1 MKNKSEYLI
10 DLILMK
16 LKKINSRK
24 INLEKDEFI
33 EFIDLLK
40 NNERQ

>member
-1 MKNKSEYLI
+1 MKIKSEYLI

-40 NNERQ
+40 NNER

>member
-40 NNERQ
+40 NNEK

>member
-24 INLEKDEFI
+24 INLEKHEFI

-40 NNERQ
+40 NNER

>member
-33 EFIDLLK
+33 EFIDFLR
-40 NNERQ
+40 NNER

>member
-40 NNERQ
+40 NHER

>member
-40 NNERQ
+40 NNER